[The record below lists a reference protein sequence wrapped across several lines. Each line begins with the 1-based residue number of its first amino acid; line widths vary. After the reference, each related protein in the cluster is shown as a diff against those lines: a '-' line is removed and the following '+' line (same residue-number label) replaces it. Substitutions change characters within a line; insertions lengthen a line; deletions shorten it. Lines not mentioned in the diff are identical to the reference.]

1 MLWHLRPVSPR
12 EEHQFFNLVDLYRW
26 FRDWSRALPEL
37 AISDLVELDQLL
49 EAPGAELGSF
59 IRAEDAPVALTRLRD
74 RVLKVGIA
82 TLGLCADQRCG
93 TEQLLV
99 ASFLSGESAFL
110 RRFKKSGPGAREGA
124 ISALLDDSIL
134 RLDHRSSALL
144 VRRETREG
152 CEVELKHW
160 AAVLRAEPAFEP
172 LLAQWIGGYLAKFR
186 PCRTTLAWRGT
197 ELRLEIAEIR

>member
-26 FRDWSRALPEL
+26 FRDWSRAMPEL
-37 AISDLVELDQLL
+37 ATADLAELDQLL

-59 IRAEDAPVALTRLRD
+59 IRAEDATEALIQLRD
-74 RVLKVGIA
+74 RILKVGIS
-82 TLGLCADQRCG
+82 TLGRCEEQRRG
-93 TEQLLV
+93 NEQLLV
-99 ASFLSGESAFL
+99 ASFLAGESAFL
-110 RRFKKSGPGAREGA
+110 RRFKKSGPGARAGA
-124 ISALLDDSIL
+124 ISALLDDSVL
-134 RLDHRSSALL
+134 RLDHRSSAVL

-160 AAVLRAEPAFEP
+160 AAVLRAEPAFEAP
-172 LLAQWIGGYLAKFR
+172 LAQWIGGYLAKFR
-186 PCRTTLAWRGT
+186 PCRSALAWRGS